1 MMTPILHIISVEKDS
16 LPRQERRLAE
26 FILSNPSDIVNMG
39 ITDLA
44 AACEVSAATVTRFC
58 KNFQCKGYPDF
69 KVKLSAEIAH
79 AEMAS
84 RMGNTRY
91 QDIVAGKE
99 LAGIVEAIESNHLTS
114 IRDTTQLLEL
124 GQLERA
130 VNALCNA
137 NRIDLYGVAT
147 SSIVAQDFYQ
157 KLVRIGKNCTAFADS
172 HMQITSASTLAEGDV
187 AIAISYSGETPETI
201 DALAC
206 AKDAGAFT
214 ICITSYRSSRLSE
227 LADIPLYSSSLEEG
241 MRRGDMASRIAQLHI
256 IDILFMGMASRDF
269 STYVPRL
276 EQSYLNVQNYR
287 KGRGGQ

>member
-1 MMTPILHIISVEKDS
+1 MTPILHIISVEKES

-26 FILSNPSDIVNMG
+26 FILTAPSEIVHMG
-39 ITDLA
+39 IKDLA
-44 AACEVSAATVTRFC
+44 ELCEVSAATVTRFC

-69 KVKLSAEIAH
+69 KLKLAAEIAH

-84 RMGNTRY
+84 RTGNTRY
-91 QDIVAGKE
+91 QDIVAGNA

-114 IRDTTQLLEL
+114 IRDTTELLDL

-130 VNALCNA
+130 VDALCRA
-137 NRIDLYGVAT
+137 KRIDLYGVAT

-157 KLVRIGKNCTAFADS
+157 KLIRIGKNCTAFADS
-172 HMQITSASTLAEGDV
+172 HMQITSASTLASSDV
-187 AIAISYSGETPETI
+187 AVAVSYSGETPETI
-201 DALAC
+201 DALTC

-214 ICITSYRSSRLSE
+214 ISITSYRSSAISA
-227 LADIPLYSSSLEEG
+227 LADITLYSSSLEEG

-287 KGRGGQ
+287 KSRGG

>member
-1 MMTPILHIISVEKDS
+1 MTPILHIISVEKEG

-26 FILSNPSDIVNMG
+26 FILTAPSEIVHMG
-39 ITDLA
+39 IKDLA
-44 AACEVSAATVTRFC
+44 EQCEVSAATVTRFC

-69 KVKLSAEIAH
+69 KLKLAAEIAH

-84 RMGNTRY
+84 RTGNTRY
-91 QDIVAGKE
+91 QDIVAGNA

-114 IRDTTQLLEL
+114 IRDTTELLDL

-130 VNALCNA
+130 VDALCRA
-137 NRIDLYGVAT
+137 KRIDLYGVAT

-157 KLVRIGKNCTAFADS
+157 KLIRIGKNCTAFADS
-172 HMQITSASTLAEGDV
+172 HMQITSASTLTSSDV
-187 AIAISYSGETPETI
+187 AVAVSYSGETPETI
-201 DALAC
+201 DALTC

-214 ICITSYRSSRLSE
+214 ISITSYRSSAISA
-227 LADIPLYSSSLEEG
+227 LADITLYSSSLEEG

-287 KGRGGQ
+287 KSRGGQ

>member
-1 MMTPILHIISVEKDS
+1 MTPILHIISVEKEG

-26 FILSNPSDIVNMG
+26 FILTAPSEIVHMG
-39 ITDLA
+39 IKDLA
-44 AACEVSAATVTRFC
+44 DQCEVSAATVTRFC

-69 KVKLSAEIAH
+69 KLKLAAEIAH

-84 RMGNTRY
+84 RTGNTRY
-91 QDIVAGKE
+91 QDIVAGNP

-114 IRDTTQLLEL
+114 IRDTTQLLDL

-130 VNALCNA
+130 VDALCRA
-137 NRIDLYGVAT
+137 KRIDLYGVAT

-157 KLVRIGKNCTAFADS
+157 KLIRIGKNCTAFADS
-172 HMQITSASTLAEGDV
+172 HMQITSASTLTSSDV
-187 AIAISYSGETPETI
+187 AVAVSYSGETPETI

-214 ICITSYRSSRLSE
+214 ISITSYRSSAISA
-227 LADIPLYSSSLEEG
+227 LADITLYSSSLEEG

-287 KGRGGQ
+287 KSRGGQ

>member
-1 MMTPILHIISVEKDS
+1 MTPILHIISVEKES

-26 FILSNPSDIVNMG
+26 FILTAPSEIVHMG
-39 ITDLA
+39 IKDLA
-44 AACEVSAATVTRFC
+44 EQCEVSAATVTRFC

-69 KVKLSAEIAH
+69 KLKLAAELAH

-84 RMGNTRY
+84 RTGNTRY
-91 QDIVAGKE
+91 QDIVAGNP

-114 IRDTTQLLEL
+114 IRDTTELLDL

-130 VNALCNA
+130 VDALCRA
-137 NRIDLYGVAT
+137 KRIDLYGVAT

-157 KLVRIGKNCTAFADS
+157 KLIRIGKNCTAFADS
-172 HMQITSASTLAEGDV
+172 HMQITSASTLTTNDV
-187 AIAISYSGETPETI
+187 AVAVSYSGETPETI
-201 DALAC
+201 DALTC
-206 AKDAGAFT
+206 AKNAGAFT
-214 ICITSYRSSRLSE
+214 ISITSYRSSAISA
-227 LADIPLYSSSLEEG
+227 LADITLYSSSLEEG

-287 KGRGGQ
+287 KSRGGQ

>member
-1 MMTPILHIISVEKDS
+1 MTPILHIISVEKES

-26 FILSNPSDIVNMG
+26 FILTTPSEIVHMG
-39 ITDLA
+39 IKDLA
-44 AACEVSAATVTRFC
+44 EQCEVSAATVTRFC

-69 KVKLSAEIAH
+69 KLKLAAEIAH

-84 RMGNTRY
+84 RTGNTRY
-91 QDIVAGKE
+91 QDIVAGNP

-114 IRDTTQLLEL
+114 IRDTTELLDL

-130 VNALCNA
+130 VDALCRA
-137 NRIDLYGVAT
+137 KRIDLYGVAT

-157 KLVRIGKNCTAFADS
+157 KLIRIGKNCTAFADS
-172 HMQITSASTLAEGDV
+172 HMQITSASTLTSNDV
-187 AIAISYSGETPETI
+187 AVAVSYSGETPETI

-214 ICITSYRSSRLSE
+214 ISITSYRSSAISA
-227 LADIPLYSSSLEEG
+227 LADITLYSSSLEEG

-287 KGRGGQ
+287 KSRGGQ

>member
-1 MMTPILHIISVEKDS
+1 MGIKD
-16 LPRQERRLAE
+16 LAE
-26 FILSNPSDIVNMG
+26 Q
-39 ITDLA
+39 
-44 AACEVSAATVTRFC
+44 CEVSAATVTRFC

-69 KVKLSAEIAH
+69 KLKLAAEIAH

-84 RMGNTRY
+84 RTGNTRY
-91 QDIVAGKE
+91 QDIVAGNP

-114 IRDTTQLLEL
+114 IRDTTELLDL

-130 VNALCNA
+130 VDALCRA
-137 NRIDLYGVAT
+137 KRIDLYGVAT

-157 KLVRIGKNCTAFADS
+157 KLIRIGKNCTAFADS
-172 HMQITSASTLAEGDV
+172 HMQITSASTLTSSDV
-187 AIAISYSGETPETI
+187 AVAVSYSGETPETI
-201 DALAC
+201 DALNC

-214 ICITSYRSSRLSE
+214 VSITSYRSSAISA
-227 LADIPLYSSSLEEG
+227 LADITLYSSSLEEG

-287 KGRGGQ
+287 KSRGGQ

>member
-1 MMTPILHIISVEKDS
+1 MTPILHIISVEKEG

-26 FILSNPSDIVNMG
+26 FILTAPSEIVHMG
-39 ITDLA
+39 IKDLA
-44 AACEVSAATVTRFC
+44 EQCEVSAATVTRFC

-69 KVKLSAEIAH
+69 KLKLAAEIAH

-84 RMGNTRY
+84 RTGSTRY
-91 QDIVAGKE
+91 QDIVAGNA

-114 IRDTTQLLEL
+114 IRDTTELLDL

-130 VNALCNA
+130 VDALCRA
-137 NRIDLYGVAT
+137 KRIDLYGVAT

-157 KLVRIGKNCTAFADS
+157 KLIRIGKNCTAFADS
-172 HMQITSASTLAEGDV
+172 HMQITSASTLTSSDV
-187 AIAISYSGETPETI
+187 AVAVSYSGETPETI
-201 DALAC
+201 DALTC

-214 ICITSYRSSRLSE
+214 ISITSYRSSAISA
-227 LADIPLYSSSLEEG
+227 LADITLYSSSLEEG

-287 KGRGGQ
+287 KSRGGQ

>member
-1 MMTPILHIISVEKDS
+1 MTPILHIISVEKDR
-16 LPRQERRLAE
+16 LPRQEKRLAE
-26 FILSNPSDIVNMG
+26 FILAAPSEIVHMG
-39 ITDLA
+39 IKDLA
-44 AACEVSAATVTRFC
+44 DQCEVSAATVTRFC

-69 KVKLSAEIAH
+69 KLKLASEIAH
-79 AEMAS
+79 AEMAA
-84 RMGNTRY
+84 RTGNTRY
-91 QDIVAGKE
+91 QDIVAGNP

-114 IRDTTQLLEL
+114 IRDTTELLDL

-130 VNALCNA
+130 VDALCRA
-137 NRIDLYGVAT
+137 KRIDLYGVAT

-157 KLVRIGKNCTAFADS
+157 KLIRIGKNCTAFADS
-172 HMQITSASTLAEGDV
+172 HMQITSASTLTSSDV
-187 AIAISYSGETPETI
+187 AVAVSYSGETPETI

-214 ICITSYRSSRLSE
+214 ISITSYRSSAISA
-227 LADIPLYSSSLEEG
+227 LADITLYSSSLEEG

-276 EQSYLNVQNYR
+276 EQSYLNVKNYR
-287 KGRGGQ
+287 KSRGGH

>member
-1 MMTPILHIISVEKDS
+1 MTPILHIISVEKES

-26 FILSNPSDIVNMG
+26 FILTAPSEIVHMG
-39 ITDLA
+39 IKDLA
-44 AACEVSAATVTRFC
+44 EQCEVSAATVTRFC

-69 KVKLSAEIAH
+69 KLKLAAEIAH

-84 RMGNTRY
+84 RTGNTRY
-91 QDIVAGKE
+91 QDIVAGNP

-114 IRDTTQLLEL
+114 IRDTTELLDL

-130 VNALCNA
+130 VDALCRA
-137 NRIDLYGVAT
+137 KRIDLYGVAT

-157 KLVRIGKNCTAFADS
+157 KLIRIGKNCTAFADS
-172 HMQITSASTLAEGDV
+172 HMQITSASTLTSSDV
-187 AIAISYSGETPETI
+187 AVAVSYSGETPETI
-201 DALAC
+201 DALNC

-214 ICITSYRSSRLSE
+214 VSITSYRSSAISA
-227 LADIPLYSSSLEEG
+227 LADITLYSSSLEEG

-287 KGRGGQ
+287 KSRGGQ

>member
-1 MMTPILHIISVEKDS
+1 MTPILHIISVEKES

-26 FILSNPSDIVNMG
+26 FILTAPSEIVHMG
-39 ITDLA
+39 IKDLA
-44 AACEVSAATVTRFC
+44 DQCEVSAATVTRFC

-69 KVKLSAEIAH
+69 KLKLAAEIAH
-79 AEMAS
+79 AELAS
-84 RMGNTRY
+84 RTGSTRY
-91 QDIVAGKE
+91 QDIVAGNP

-114 IRDTTQLLEL
+114 IRDTTELLDL

-130 VNALCNA
+130 VDALCRA
-137 NRIDLYGVAT
+137 KRIDLYGVAT

-157 KLVRIGKNCTAFADS
+157 KLIRIGKNCTAFADS
-172 HMQITSASTLAEGDV
+172 HMQITSASTLTSSDV
-187 AIAISYSGETPETI
+187 AVAVSYSGETPETI

-206 AKDAGAFT
+206 AKDTGAFT
-214 ICITSYRSSRLSE
+214 ISVTSYRSSAISSM
-227 LADIPLYSSSLEEG
+227 ADITLYSSSLEEG

-256 IDILFMGMASRDF
+256 IDILFMSMASRDF

-287 KGRGGQ
+287 KSRGGQ

>member
-1 MMTPILHIISVEKDS
+1 MTPILHIISVEKDR
-16 LPRQERRLAE
+16 LPRQEKRLAE
-26 FILSNPSDIVNMG
+26 FILAAPSEIVHMG
-39 ITDLA
+39 IKDLA
-44 AACEVSAATVTRFC
+44 DQCEVSAATVTRFC

-69 KVKLSAEIAH
+69 KLKLASEIAH
-79 AEMAS
+79 AEMAAKT
-84 RMGNTRY
+84 GNTRY
-91 QDIVAGKE
+91 QDIVAGNP

-114 IRDTTQLLEL
+114 IRDTTELLDL

-130 VNALCNA
+130 VDALCRA
-137 NRIDLYGVAT
+137 KRIDLYGVAT

-157 KLVRIGKNCTAFADS
+157 KLIRIGKNCTAFADS
-172 HMQITSASTLAEGDV
+172 HMQITSASTLTSGDV
-187 AIAISYSGETPETI
+187 AVAVSYSGETPETI

-214 ICITSYRSSRLSE
+214 ISITSYRSSAISA
-227 LADIPLYSSSLEEG
+227 LADITLYSSSLEEG

-276 EQSYLNVQNYR
+276 EQSYLNVKNYR
-287 KGRGGQ
+287 KSRGGH

>member
-1 MMTPILHIISVEKDS
+1 MTPILHIISVEKDR

-26 FILSNPSDIVNMG
+26 FILAAPSEIVHMG
-39 ITDLA
+39 IKDLA
-44 AACEVSAATVTRFC
+44 DQCEVSAATVTRFC

-69 KVKLSAEIAH
+69 KLKLASEIAH
-79 AEMAS
+79 AEMAA
-84 RMGNTRY
+84 RTGNTRY
-91 QDIVAGKE
+91 QDIVAGNP

-114 IRDTTQLLEL
+114 IRDTTELLDL

-130 VNALCNA
+130 VDALCRA
-137 NRIDLYGVAT
+137 KRIDLYGVAT

-157 KLVRIGKNCTAFADS
+157 KLIRIGKNCTAFADS
-172 HMQITSASTLAEGDV
+172 HMQITSASTLTSSDV
-187 AIAISYSGETPETI
+187 AVAVSYSGETPETI

-214 ICITSYRSSRLSE
+214 ISITSYRSSAISA
-227 LADIPLYSSSLEEG
+227 LADITLYSSSLEEG

-276 EQSYLNVQNYR
+276 EQSYLNVKNYR
-287 KGRGGQ
+287 KSRGGH

>member
-1 MMTPILHIISVEKDS
+1 MTPILHIISVEKEG

-26 FILSNPSDIVNMG
+26 FILIAPSEIVHMG
-39 ITDLA
+39 IKDLA
-44 AACEVSAATVTRFC
+44 DQCEVSAATVTRFC

-69 KVKLSAEIAH
+69 KLKLAAEIAH

-84 RMGNTRY
+84 RTGNTRY
-91 QDIVAGKE
+91 QDIVAGNP

-114 IRDTTQLLEL
+114 IRDTTQLLDL

-130 VNALCNA
+130 VDALCRA
-137 NRIDLYGVAT
+137 KRIDLYGVAT

-157 KLVRIGKNCTAFADS
+157 KLIRIGKNCTAFADS
-172 HMQITSASTLAEGDV
+172 HMQITSASTLTSSDV
-187 AIAISYSGETPETI
+187 AVAVSYSGETPETI

-214 ICITSYRSSRLSE
+214 ISITSYRSSAISA
-227 LADIPLYSSSLEEG
+227 LADITLYSSSLEEG

-287 KGRGGQ
+287 KSRGGQ

>member
-1 MMTPILHIISVEKDS
+1 MTPILHIISVEKDR
-16 LPRQERRLAE
+16 LPRQEKRLAE
-26 FILSNPSDIVNMG
+26 FILAAPSEIVHMG
-39 ITDLA
+39 IKDLA
-44 AACEVSAATVTRFC
+44 DRCEVSAATVTRFC

-69 KVKLSAEIAH
+69 KLKLASEIAH
-79 AEMAS
+79 AEMAA
-84 RMGNTRY
+84 RTGNTRY
-91 QDIVAGKE
+91 QDIVAGNP

-114 IRDTTQLLEL
+114 IRDTTELLDL

-130 VNALCNA
+130 VDALCRA
-137 NRIDLYGVAT
+137 KRIDLYGVAT

-157 KLVRIGKNCTAFADS
+157 KLIRIGKNCTAFADS
-172 HMQITSASTLAEGDV
+172 HMQITSASTLTSSDV
-187 AIAISYSGETPETI
+187 AVAVSYSGETPETI

-214 ICITSYRSSRLSE
+214 ISITSYRSSAISA
-227 LADIPLYSSSLEEG
+227 LADITLYSSSLEEG

-276 EQSYLNVQNYR
+276 EQSYLNVKNYR
-287 KGRGGQ
+287 KSRGGH

>member
-1 MMTPILHIISVEKDS
+1 MTPILHIISVEKES

-26 FILSNPSDIVNMG
+26 FILTAPSEIVHMG
-39 ITDLA
+39 IKDLA
-44 AACEVSAATVTRFC
+44 EQCEVSAATVTRFC

-69 KVKLSAEIAH
+69 KLKLAAEIAH

-84 RMGNTRY
+84 RTGNTRY
-91 QDIVAGKE
+91 QDIVAGNA

-114 IRDTTQLLEL
+114 IRDTTELLDL

-130 VNALCNA
+130 VDALCRA
-137 NRIDLYGVAT
+137 KRIDLYGVAT

-157 KLVRIGKNCTAFADS
+157 KLIRIGKNCTAFADS
-172 HMQITSASTLAEGDV
+172 HMQITSASTLTSSDV
-187 AIAISYSGETPETI
+187 AVAVSYSGETPETI
-201 DALAC
+201 DALTC

-214 ICITSYRSSRLSE
+214 ISITSYRSSAISA
-227 LADIPLYSSSLEEG
+227 LADITLYSSSLEEG

-287 KGRGGQ
+287 KSRGG

>member
-1 MMTPILHIISVEKDS
+1 MTPILHIISVEKES
-16 LPRQERRLAE
+16 LPRQARRLAE
-26 FILSNPSDIVNMG
+26 FILTAPSEIVHMG
-39 ITDLA
+39 IKDLA
-44 AACEVSAATVTRFC
+44 EQCEVSAATVTRFC

-69 KVKLSAEIAH
+69 KLKLAAEIAH

-84 RMGNTRY
+84 RTGNTRY
-91 QDIVAGKE
+91 QDIVAGNA

-114 IRDTTQLLEL
+114 IRDTTELLDL

-130 VNALCNA
+130 VDALCRA
-137 NRIDLYGVAT
+137 KRIDLYGVAT

-157 KLVRIGKNCTAFADS
+157 KLIRIGKNCTAFADS
-172 HMQITSASTLAEGDV
+172 HMQITSASTLTSSDV
-187 AIAISYSGETPETI
+187 AVAVSYSGETPETI
-201 DALAC
+201 DALTC

-214 ICITSYRSSRLSE
+214 ISITSYRSSAISA
-227 LADIPLYSSSLEEG
+227 LADITLYSSSLEEG

-287 KGRGGQ
+287 KSRGG

>member
-1 MMTPILHIISVEKDS
+1 MTPILHIISVEKES

-26 FILSNPSDIVNMG
+26 FILTAPSEIVHMG
-39 ITDLA
+39 IKDLA
-44 AACEVSAATVTRFC
+44 EQCEVSAATVTRFC

-69 KVKLSAEIAH
+69 KLKLAAEIAH

-84 RMGNTRY
+84 RTGNTRY
-91 QDIVAGKE
+91 QDIVAGNA

-114 IRDTTQLLEL
+114 IRDTTELLDL

-130 VNALCNA
+130 VDALCRA
-137 NRIDLYGVAT
+137 KRIDLYGVAT

-157 KLVRIGKNCTAFADS
+157 KLIRIGKNCTAFADS
-172 HMQITSASTLAEGDV
+172 HMQITSASTLTSNDV
-187 AIAISYSGETPETI
+187 AVAVSYSGETPETI
-201 DALAC
+201 DALTC

-214 ICITSYRSSRLSE
+214 ISITSYRSSAISA
-227 LADIPLYSSSLEEG
+227 LADITLYSSSLEEG

-287 KGRGGQ
+287 KSRGGQ

>member
-1 MMTPILHIISVEKDS
+1 MTPILHIISVEKES

-26 FILSNPSDIVNMG
+26 FILTTPSEIVHMG
-39 ITDLA
+39 IKDLA
-44 AACEVSAATVTRFC
+44 EQCEVSAATVTRFC

-69 KVKLSAEIAH
+69 KLKLAAEIAH

-84 RMGNTRY
+84 RTGNTRY
-91 QDIVAGKE
+91 QDIVAGNP

-114 IRDTTQLLEL
+114 IRDTTGLLDL

-130 VNALCNA
+130 VDALCRA
-137 NRIDLYGVAT
+137 KRIDLYGVAT

-157 KLVRIGKNCTAFADS
+157 KLIRIGKNCTAFADS
-172 HMQITSASTLAEGDV
+172 HMQITSASTLTSNDV
-187 AIAISYSGETPETI
+187 AVAVSYSGETPETI
-201 DALAC
+201 DALTC
-206 AKDAGAFT
+206 AKNAGAFT
-214 ICITSYRSSRLSE
+214 ISITSYRSSAISA
-227 LADIPLYSSSLEEG
+227 LADITLYSSSLEEG

-287 KGRGGQ
+287 KSRGGQ

>member
-1 MMTPILHIISVEKDS
+1 MTPILHIISVEKES

-26 FILSNPSDIVNMG
+26 FILTAPSEIVHMG
-39 ITDLA
+39 IKDLA
-44 AACEVSAATVTRFC
+44 EQCEVSAATVTRFC

-69 KVKLSAEIAH
+69 KLKLAAEIAH

-84 RMGNTRY
+84 RTGNTRY
-91 QDIVAGKE
+91 QDIVAGNA

-114 IRDTTQLLEL
+114 IRDTTELLDL

-130 VNALCNA
+130 VDALCRA
-137 NRIDLYGVAT
+137 KRIDLYGVAT

-157 KLVRIGKNCTAFADS
+157 KLIRIGKNCTAFADS
-172 HMQITSASTLAEGDV
+172 HMQITSASTLASSDV
-187 AIAISYSGETPETI
+187 AVAVSYSGETPETI
-201 DALAC
+201 DALTC

-214 ICITSYRSSRLSE
+214 ISITSYRSSAISV
-227 LADIPLYSSSLEEG
+227 LADITLYSSSLEEG

-287 KGRGGQ
+287 KSRGG

>member
-1 MMTPILHIISVEKDS
+1 MTPILHIISVEKDR
-16 LPRQERRLAE
+16 LPRQEKRLAE
-26 FILSNPSDIVNMG
+26 FILAAPSEIVHMG
-39 ITDLA
+39 IKDLA
-44 AACEVSAATVTRFC
+44 DQCEVSAATVTRFC

-69 KVKLSAEIAH
+69 KLKLASEIAH
-79 AEMAS
+79 AEMAA
-84 RMGNTRY
+84 RTGNTRY
-91 QDIVAGKE
+91 QDIVAGNP

-114 IRDTTQLLEL
+114 IRDTTELLDL

-130 VNALCNA
+130 VDALCRA
-137 NRIDLYGVAT
+137 KRIDLYGVAT

-157 KLVRIGKNCTAFADS
+157 KLIRIGKNCTAFADS
-172 HMQITSASTLAEGDV
+172 HMQITSASTLTSGDV
-187 AIAISYSGETPETI
+187 AVAVSYSGETPETI

-214 ICITSYRSSRLSE
+214 ISITSYRSSAISA
-227 LADIPLYSSSLEEG
+227 LADITLYSSSLEEG

-276 EQSYLNVQNYR
+276 EQSYLNVKNYR
-287 KGRGGQ
+287 KSRGGH

>member
-1 MMTPILHIISVEKDS
+1 MTPILHIISVEKES

-26 FILSNPSDIVNMG
+26 FILTAPSEIVHMG
-39 ITDLA
+39 IKDLA
-44 AACEVSAATVTRFC
+44 GKCEVSAATVTRFC

-69 KVKLSAEIAH
+69 KLKLAAEIAH

-84 RMGNTRY
+84 RTGNTRY
-91 QDIVAGKE
+91 QDIVAGKP

-114 IRDTTQLLEL
+114 IRDTTELLDL

-130 VNALCNA
+130 VDALCRA
-137 NRIDLYGVAT
+137 RRIDLYGVAT

-157 KLVRIGKNCTAFADS
+157 KLIRIGKNCTAFADS
-172 HMQITSASTLAEGDV
+172 HMQITSASTLTSSDV
-187 AIAISYSGETPETI
+187 AVAISYSGETPETI

-206 AKDAGAFT
+206 AKHAGAFT
-214 ICITSYRSSRLSE
+214 ISITSYRSSAISA
-227 LADIPLYSSSLEEG
+227 LADINLYSSSLEEG

-276 EQSYLNVQNYR
+276 EQSYQNVQNYR
-287 KGRGGQ
+287 KSRGGQ

>member
-1 MMTPILHIISVEKDS
+1 MTPILHIISVEKES

-26 FILSNPSDIVNMG
+26 FILTAPSEIVHMG
-39 ITDLA
+39 IKDLA
-44 AACEVSAATVTRFC
+44 EQCEVSAATVTRFC

-69 KVKLSAEIAH
+69 KLKLAAEIAH

-84 RMGNTRY
+84 RTGNTRY
-91 QDIVAGKE
+91 QDIVAGNP

-114 IRDTTQLLEL
+114 IRDTTELLDL

-130 VNALCNA
+130 VDALCRA
-137 NRIDLYGVAT
+137 KRIDLYGVAT

-157 KLVRIGKNCTAFADS
+157 KLIRIGKNCTAFADS
-172 HMQITSASTLAEGDV
+172 HMQITSASTLTSSDV
-187 AIAISYSGETPETI
+187 AVAVSYSGETPETV
-201 DALAC
+201 DALTC

-214 ICITSYRSSRLSE
+214 ISITSYRSSAISA
-227 LADIPLYSSSLEEG
+227 LADITLYSSSLEEG

-287 KGRGGQ
+287 KSRGGQ

>member
-1 MMTPILHIISVEKDS
+1 MTPILHIISVEKES

-26 FILSNPSDIVNMG
+26 FILTAPSEIVHMG
-39 ITDLA
+39 IKDLA
-44 AACEVSAATVTRFC
+44 EQCEVSAATVTRFC

-69 KVKLSAEIAH
+69 KLKLAAEIAH

-84 RMGNTRY
+84 RTGNTRY
-91 QDIVAGKE
+91 QDIVAGNP

-114 IRDTTQLLEL
+114 IRDTTELLDL

-130 VNALCNA
+130 VDALCRA
-137 NRIDLYGVAT
+137 KRIDLYGVAT

-157 KLVRIGKNCTAFADS
+157 KLIRIGKNCTAFADS
-172 HMQITSASTLAEGDV
+172 HMQITSASTLTSSDV
-187 AIAISYSGETPETI
+187 AVAVSYSGETPETI
-201 DALAC
+201 DALTC
-206 AKDAGAFT
+206 AKDTGAFT
-214 ICITSYRSSRLSE
+214 ISITSYRSSAISA
-227 LADIPLYSSSLEEG
+227 LADITLYSSSLEEG

-287 KGRGGQ
+287 KSRGGQ

>member
-1 MMTPILHIISVEKDS
+1 MAPILHIIAVEKER

-26 FILSNPSDIVNMG
+26 FILECPSEIVHMG
-39 ITDLA
+39 IKELAEQCDL
-44 AACEVSAATVTRFC
+44 SAATVTRFC
-58 KNFQCKGYPDF
+58 KHFDCKGYPDF
-69 KVKLSAEIAH
+69 KVKLATEMAQ

-84 RMGNTRY
+84 RSGNTKY
-91 QDIVAGKE
+91 QDIVAGNP
-99 LAGIVEAIESNHLTS
+99 LTDIVQAIEANHLIS
-114 IRDTTQLLEL
+114 IQDTTSLLDL

-130 VNALCNA
+130 VDVLCRA
-137 NRIDLYGVAT
+137 KRIDLYGIAT

-157 KLVRIGKNCTAFADS
+157 KLIRIGKNCTAFSDS
-172 HMQITSASTLAEGDV
+172 HMQITSASTLTSNDA

-201 DALAC
+201 DAMSC
-206 AKDAGAFT
+206 AKNAGAFT
-214 ICITSYRSSRLSE
+214 ISITSYRNSQLASLSNI
-227 LADIPLYSSSLEEG
+227 ALYSSSLEEG

-287 KGRGGQ
+287 KSRGGQ

>member
-1 MMTPILHIISVEKDS
+1 MTPILHIISVEKES

-26 FILSNPSDIVNMG
+26 FILTAPSEIVHMG
-39 ITDLA
+39 IKDLA
-44 AACEVSAATVTRFC
+44 DQCEVSAATVTRFC

-69 KVKLSAEIAH
+69 KLKLAAEIAH

-84 RMGNTRY
+84 RTGNTRY
-91 QDIVAGKE
+91 QDIVAGNP

-114 IRDTTQLLEL
+114 IRDTTELFDL

-130 VNALCNA
+130 VDALCRA
-137 NRIDLYGVAT
+137 KRIDLYGVAT

-157 KLVRIGKNCTAFADS
+157 KLIRIGKNCTAFADS
-172 HMQITSASTLAEGDV
+172 HMQITSASTLTSSDV
-187 AIAISYSGETPETI
+187 AVAVSYSGETPETI

-214 ICITSYRSSRLSE
+214 ISITSYRSSAISA
-227 LADIPLYSSSLEEG
+227 LADITLYSSSLEEG

-287 KGRGGQ
+287 KSRGGQ

>member
-1 MMTPILHIISVEKDS
+1 MTPILHIISVEKEG

-26 FILSNPSDIVNMG
+26 FILTAPSEIVHMG
-39 ITDLA
+39 IKDLA
-44 AACEVSAATVTRFC
+44 DQCEVSAATVTRFC

-69 KVKLSAEIAH
+69 KLKLAAEIAH

-84 RMGNTRY
+84 RTGNTRY
-91 QDIVAGKE
+91 QDIVAGNP

-114 IRDTTQLLEL
+114 IRDTTQLLDL

-130 VNALCNA
+130 VDALCRA
-137 NRIDLYGVAT
+137 KRIDLYGVAT

-157 KLVRIGKNCTAFADS
+157 KLIRIGKNCTAFADS
-172 HMQITSASTLAEGDV
+172 HMQITSASTLTSTDV
-187 AIAISYSGETPETI
+187 AVAVSYSGETPETI

-214 ICITSYRSSRLSE
+214 ISITSYRSSAISA
-227 LADIPLYSSSLEEG
+227 LADITLYSSSLEEG

-287 KGRGGQ
+287 KSRGGQ

>member
-1 MMTPILHIISVEKDS
+1 MTPILHIISVEKES

-26 FILSNPSDIVNMG
+26 FILTAPSEIVHMG
-39 ITDLA
+39 IKDLA
-44 AACEVSAATVTRFC
+44 EQCEVSAATVTRFC

-69 KVKLSAEIAH
+69 KLKLAAEIAH

-84 RMGNTRY
+84 RTGNTRY
-91 QDIVAGKE
+91 QDIVAGNA

-114 IRDTTQLLEL
+114 IRDTTELLDL

-130 VNALCNA
+130 VDALCRA
-137 NRIDLYGVAT
+137 KRIDLYGVAT

-157 KLVRIGKNCTAFADS
+157 KLIRIGKNCTAFADS
-172 HMQITSASTLAEGDV
+172 HMQITSASTLTSSDV
-187 AIAISYSGETPETI
+187 AVAVSYSGETPETI
-201 DALAC
+201 DALTC

-214 ICITSYRSSRLSE
+214 ISITSYRSSAISA
-227 LADIPLYSSSLEEG
+227 LADITLYSSSLEEG

-287 KGRGGQ
+287 KSRGGQ

>member
-1 MMTPILHIISVEKDS
+1 MTPILHIISVEKDR

-26 FILSNPSDIVNMG
+26 FILAAPSEIVHMG
-39 ITDLA
+39 IKDLA
-44 AACEVSAATVTRFC
+44 DQCEVSAATVTRFC

-69 KVKLSAEIAH
+69 KLKLASEIAH
-79 AEMAS
+79 AEMAARTGS
-84 RMGNTRY
+84 TRY
-91 QDIVAGKE
+91 QDIVAGNP

-114 IRDTTQLLEL
+114 IRDTTELLDL

-130 VNALCNA
+130 VDALCRA
-137 NRIDLYGVAT
+137 KRIDLYGVAT

-157 KLVRIGKNCTAFADS
+157 KLIRIGKNCTAFADS
-172 HMQITSASTLAEGDV
+172 HMQITSASTLTSSDV
-187 AIAISYSGETPETI
+187 AVAVSYSGETPETI

-214 ICITSYRSSRLSE
+214 ISITSYRSSAISA
-227 LADIPLYSSSLEEG
+227 LADITLYSSSLEEG

-276 EQSYLNVQNYR
+276 EQSYLNVKNYR
-287 KGRGGQ
+287 KSRGGH

>member
-1 MMTPILHIISVEKDS
+1 MTPILHIISVEKEG

-26 FILSNPSDIVNMG
+26 FILTAPSEIVHMG
-39 ITDLA
+39 IKDLA
-44 AACEVSAATVTRFC
+44 EQCEVSAATVTRFC

-69 KVKLSAEIAH
+69 KLKLAAEIAH

-84 RMGNTRY
+84 RTGNTRY
-91 QDIVAGKE
+91 QDIVAGNP

-114 IRDTTQLLEL
+114 IRDTTELLDL

-130 VNALCNA
+130 VDALCRA
-137 NRIDLYGVAT
+137 KRIDLYGVAT

-157 KLVRIGKNCTAFADS
+157 KLIRIGKNCTAFADS
-172 HMQITSASTLAEGDV
+172 HMQITSASTLTSSDV
-187 AIAISYSGETPETI
+187 AVAVSYSGETPETI
-201 DALAC
+201 DALNC

-214 ICITSYRSSRLSE
+214 VSITSYRSSAISA
-227 LADIPLYSSSLEEG
+227 LADITLYSSSLEEG

-287 KGRGGQ
+287 KSRGGQ

>member
-1 MMTPILHIISVEKDS
+1 MTPILHIISVEKES

-26 FILSNPSDIVNMG
+26 FILTAPSEIVHMG
-39 ITDLA
+39 IKDLA
-44 AACEVSAATVTRFC
+44 EQCEVSAATVTRFC

-69 KVKLSAEIAH
+69 KLKLAAEIAH

-84 RMGNTRY
+84 RTGNTRY
-91 QDIVAGKE
+91 QDIVAGNP

-114 IRDTTQLLEL
+114 IRDTTELLDL

-130 VNALCNA
+130 VDALCRA
-137 NRIDLYGVAT
+137 KRIDLYGVAT

-157 KLVRIGKNCTAFADS
+157 KLIRIGKNCTAFADS
-172 HMQITSASTLAEGDV
+172 HMQITSASTLTSSDV
-187 AIAISYSGETPETI
+187 AVAVSYSGETPETI
-201 DALAC
+201 DALTC

-214 ICITSYRSSRLSE
+214 ISITSYRSSAISA
-227 LADIPLYSSSLEEG
+227 LADITLYSSSLEEG

-287 KGRGGQ
+287 KSRGGQ